1 MKNKKP
7 EFIVAPSK
15 LEEFLESTK
24 EHNSKKSLE
33 RIKKRIDKSKKI

>member
-1 MKNKKP
+1 MINKKP
-7 EFIVAPSK
+7 EFVVDSSK
-15 LEEFLESTK
+15 LEEFLESAK